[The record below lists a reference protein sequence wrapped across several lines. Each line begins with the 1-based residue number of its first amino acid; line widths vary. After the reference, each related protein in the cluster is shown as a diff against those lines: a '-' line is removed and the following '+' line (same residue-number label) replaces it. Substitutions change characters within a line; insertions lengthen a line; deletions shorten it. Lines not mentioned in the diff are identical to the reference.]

1 MKEKK
6 PTTETY
12 DQWEAWA
19 QQTYRTGGTQPPK
32 SHGGLV
38 AFLLVVIIF
47 LCGISTALGLM
58 NIRLFRQLTAF
69 ATEETGP
76 ITFSQSDGITRDA
89 PDTPLGFMGQAV
101 PPFWQNYH
109 DLPPGIYVTKVIA
122 GSHAA
127 TQGVLPGDVLVA
139 INGSPVTDMETL
151 QQLLGDKG
159 PGDCVA
165 LELYRDA
172 EWLTLSVCLQE

>member
-151 QQLLGDKG
+151 QQALSENA
-159 PGDCVA
+159 PGDTVTA
-165 LELYRDA
+165 SFIRREQEVL
-172 EWLTLSVCLQE
+172 LTLTLE

>member
-151 QQLLGDKG
+151 QQALSENT
-159 PGDCVA
+159 PGDTVTA
-165 LELYRDA
+165 SFIRREQEIL
-172 EWLTLSVCLQE
+172 LTLTLE

>member
-69 ATEETGP
+69 ANEETGP

-127 TQGVLPGDVLVA
+127 TQGVMPGDVLVA

-151 QQLLGDKG
+151 QQALSENA
-159 PGDCVA
+159 PGDTVTA
-165 LELYRDA
+165 SFIRREQEIL
-172 EWLTLSVCLQE
+172 LTLTLE

>member
-127 TQGVLPGDVLVA
+127 TQGVLPGDVLFA

-151 QQLLGDKG
+151 QQALSENA
-159 PGDCVA
+159 PGDTVTA
-165 LELYRDA
+165 SFIRREQEIL
-172 EWLTLSVCLQE
+172 LTLTLE

>member
-19 QQTYRTGGTQPPK
+19 QQTYRTGSTQPPK

-151 QQLLGDKG
+151 QQALSENA
-159 PGDCVA
+159 PGDTVTA
-165 LELYRDA
+165 SFIRREQEIL
-172 EWLTLSVCLQE
+172 LTLTLE

>member
-151 QQLLGDKG
+151 QQALSENA
-159 PGDCVA
+159 PGDTVTA
-165 LELYRDA
+165 SFIRREQEIL
-172 EWLTLSVCLQE
+172 LTLTLE